1 MSDSDINL
9 SINNLYKGE
18 SYIDIYNTD
27 IFITFILCLVFFIA
41 ISYFYVMNN
50 IKPIIA
56 NWDNEKCSPSV
67 MPFAGLINNGPNTT
81 KLEFTAKNFSSCMH
95 TMIGTMASEAF
106 QPIYYMMNAFSKMF
120 KDLSNVLNDVR
131 AEFDK
136 IRITIQM
143 FSKDVMGR
151 TMNFVI
157 PFVSMIIGMKSML
170 AKVNGVLGAVEYTLF
185 GAYMSLKSIFGVL
198 IEVANDILLG
208 LVVSITAAFILA
220 IFFPP
225 AMEVALGS
233 IVIMGLILTPMIIIR
248 NFADEVMGL
257 HTSAFPGIPSCFS
270 ANTLIQMADNT
281 KKKISEINP
290 GDMLYINNNNN
301 NNNNNTKVTAILKCS
316 ALNQTIYNL
325 DNVIV
330 TGEHRVLHDEKGWIK
345 VKEHEASVLVKDFK
359 EPFVYCL
366 NTDSKSFQINNTIFS
381 DWDDIDED
389 IMNKLNSHIKSEKD
403 IHLNL
408 ENGLDGNLS
417 ILNLKDGTAVLLK
430 NIKVNDILNNG
441 EKVVGVIKI
450 DMTDIK
456 DVYDYYLETTNGS
469 YIKTLIR
476 GTRNIQLILDDNVK
490 KNMIENKEGFKAKN
504 KEEYFYQLLVEG
516 GSFIVNGIRVGD
528 YNTGI
533 DKFILF

>member
-1 MSDSDINL
+1 MSDSNINL

-56 NWDNEKCSPSV
+56 NWDKEKCSPSV

-95 TMIGTMASEAF
+95 TMIGAMASEAF

-208 LVVSITAAFILA
+208 LVVSILAAFILA

-270 ANTLIQMADNT
+270 ANTLIRMSDNT

-290 GDMLYINNNNN
+290 GDMLYGINNNDN
-301 NNNNNTKVTAILKCS
+301 KVSAILKCS

-330 TGEHRVLHDEKGWIK
+330 TGEHRVFHNEKGWIK

-381 DWDDIDED
+381 DWDDIDDD
-389 IMNKLNSHIKSEKD
+389 IMNKLNSHIKNEKD

-476 GTRNIQLILDDNVK
+476 GTRNVQLILDDNVK
-490 KNMIENKEGFKAKN
+490 KNMIENKEGFKVKN

-516 GSFIVNGIRVGD
+516 GSFLVNGIRVGD

>member
-1 MSDSDINL
+1 MSDSDIINL

-18 SYIDIYNTD
+18 SFMDIYNTD
-27 IFITFILCLVFFIA
+27 VFITFIICIVFFTA

-81 KLEFTAKNFSSCMH
+81 KLEFTTKNFSACMH
-95 TMIGTMASEAF
+95 TMIGAMAADAF
-106 QPIYYMMNAFSKMF
+106 QPVYYIINAFAKMF

-136 IRITIQM
+136 VRNTIQM

-151 TMNFVI
+151 TMNVVI
-157 PFVSMIIGMKSML
+157 PFLSMIIGMKSML
-170 AKVNGVLGAVEYTLF
+170 AKVNGILGAVEYTLF
-185 GAYMSLKSIFGVL
+185 GTYLTLKSIFGVL
-198 IEVANDILLG
+198 IEVANDILIG
-208 LVVSITAAFILA
+208 LVAAILAAFILA
-220 IFFPP
+220 FFFPP
-225 AMEVALGS
+225 AELVATGS
-233 IVIMGLILTPMIIIR
+233 IIIMGLILTPMIIIQK
-248 NFADEVMGL
+248 FVSDIFDI
-257 HTSAFPGIPSCFS
+257 HTSVFPGIPSCFA
-270 ANTLIQMADNT
+270 ANTIIRMSDNT
-281 KKKISEINP
+281 TKKISEINP
-290 GDMLYINNNNN
+290 GDILYDNN
-301 NNNNNTKVTAILKCS
+301 KVTATLKCS

-330 TGEHRVLHDEKGWIK
+330 TGEHRIFHNEKGWIK
-345 VKEHEASVLVKDFK
+345 VKHHERSILIKDFK

-366 NTDSKSFQINNTIFS
+366 NTESKDFQINNTIFS
-381 DWDDIDED
+381 DWDDIDDE
-389 IMNKLNSHIKSEKD
+389 IISKLPKCFNGND

-417 ILNLKDGTAVLLK
+417 ILNLKNGTAVLLK

-450 DMTDIK
+450 DMSDIK
-456 DVYDYYLETTNGS
+456 DVYDYYLETTDGS

-476 GTRNIQLILDDNVK
+476 GTRNIQLILDDNNK
-490 KNMIENKEGFKAKN
+490 KNMIENKEGLKIKN
-504 KEEYFYQLLVEG
+504 KENYFYQLLVEG

-533 DKFILF
+533 DKFIL

>member
-1 MSDSDINL
+1 MSDSNINL

-56 NWDNEKCSPSV
+56 NWDKEKCSPSV

-81 KLEFTAKNFSSCMH
+81 KLEFTTKNFSSCMH
-95 TMIGTMASEAF
+95 TMIGAMAADAF
-106 QPIYYMMNAFSKMF
+106 QPVYYIMNAFSKMF

-143 FSKDVMGR
+143 FTKDVMGR

-157 PFVSMIIGMKSML
+157 PFVSMIIGVKSML
-170 AKVNGVLGAVEYTLF
+170 AKVNGILGAIEFTLF
-185 GAYMSLKSIFGVL
+185 GTYMTLKSIFGVL
-198 IEVANDILLG
+198 IEVVNDILIG
-208 LVVSITAAFILA
+208 LVVTITAAFILA

-233 IVIMGLILTPMIIIR
+233 IVIMGLILVPMTIVR

-270 ANTLIQMADNT
+270 ANTLIRMSDDT
-281 KKKISEINP
+281 IKKISEINP
-290 GDMLYINNNNN
+290 GDMLYGINNND
-301 NNNNNTKVTAILKCS
+301 TKVTAILKCS

-417 ILNLKDGTAVLLK
+417 ILNLEDGTAVLLK

-456 DVYDYYLETTNGS
+456 DVYDYYLETTDGS

-490 KNMIENKEGFKAKN
+490 KNMIENKQGFKAKN
-504 KEEYFYQLLVEG
+504 KEKYFYQLLVEG